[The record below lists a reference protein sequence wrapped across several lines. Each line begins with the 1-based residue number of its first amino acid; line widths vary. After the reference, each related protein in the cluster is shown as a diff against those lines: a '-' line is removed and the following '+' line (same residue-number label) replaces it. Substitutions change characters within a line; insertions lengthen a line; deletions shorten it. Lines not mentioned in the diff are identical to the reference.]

1 MKEEGV
7 NIRDVH
13 SLEVL
18 NNMIAFSGEAMANI
32 EENVSNYIDG
42 VQGVLEQQLEV
53 IREKLEEAQERLAEA
68 DEALSSCESSQEYD
82 EDSGEYRPSCAWE
95 ERAVRSAR
103 DEVDKWQKKYDEG
116 KRIVDECK
124 GEIDDYNFPG
134 GFTEPPGGHC
144 LIENMSQKQ
153 TPYIGEQL
161 REYIGEA
168 YDVLKQ
174 DVGGD
179 PSDVHEITNPNVK
192 EEDLP
197 VSREDRYAKFR
208 ENIQGQKKEQAYDAA
223 VYEIKDANRAMRCP
237 TCGRPLQLCTCRNL
251 HADAVIFES

>member
-1 MKEEGV
+1 MEEG
-7 NIRDVH
+7 NYIRDVH
-13 SLEVL
+13 SLEEL

-32 EENVSNYIDG
+32 EENVSNYMDG
-42 VQGVLEQQLEV
+42 VQEVIEQQLEV
-53 IREKLEEAQERLAEA
+53 IREKLEEAQERLDEAE
-68 DEALSSCESSQEYD
+68 EALSSCESSQKYD
-82 EDSGEYRPSCAWE
+82 EESGEYRPSCAWE
-95 ERAVRSAR
+95 ERAVQSAR

-116 KRIVDECK
+116 KRIVDDCK

-134 GFTEPPGGHC
+134 SFTEPPGGHY

-168 YDVLKQ
+168 YDVLQQ

-179 PSDVHEITNPNVK
+179 PSEVHEITNPNVK
-192 EEDLP
+192 EDDLP

-223 VYEIKDANRAMRCP
+223 MYEIKDANRAMRCP
-237 TCGRPLQLCTCRNL
+237 TCGRPLQLCTCKNL
-251 HADAVIFES
+251 HAEAVIFES